1 MTLASYISC
10 LRIVLIVPIIY
21 LLDQGWWAEG
31 PSFYNYLAL
40 VLFVVAGL
48 TDYLDGYIAR
58 KTNTETKLGALLD
71 LIADKLL
78 VSLVMVWMVFLTSD
92 PLIAIAA
99 LIIVSRELVIST
111 LRQYVIEKK
120 VKQMK
125 NNMGGCTTS
134 DLYVFSLNNENGF
147 SVKEKLKT
155 LYLKQPW
162 MYDKKVFYLNPLY
175 LDNWNQLKEYGADMI
190 LLYNNLISYENIGS
204 YMKDYKKVAISY
216 RWIDVNSG
224 QVSAVQELT
233 NDY

>member
-10 LRIVLIVPIIY
+10 IRIVLILPIIY

-40 VLFVVAGL
+40 VLFIVAGL

-58 KTNTETKLGALLD
+58 KTDTETQLGALLD

-78 VSLVMVWMVFLTSD
+78 VSLVMVWMVFLTRD

-120 VKQMK
+120 VKQNLGVSFIGK
-125 NNMGGCTTS
+125 SKTTIQIIAIS
-134 DLYVFSLNNENGF
+134 TLILAQEVNDIWLLSIIAIWFAAIFSLYSLFMYVSEW
-147 SVKEKLKT
+147 SKD
-155 LYLKQPW
+155 YLK
-162 MYDKKVFYLNPLY
+162 
-175 LDNWNQLKEYGADMI
+175 
-190 LLYNNLISYENIGS
+190 
-204 YMKDYKKVAISY
+204 
-216 RWIDVNSG
+216 
-224 QVSAVQELT
+224 
-233 NDY
+233 